1 MNLDD
6 LGLHF
11 RPGRMVE
18 NHDEVDPDPDKDS
31 VLQRPEETANECDQ
45 GRDQINPFKGKWHL
59 KIGND
64 QPSKLEDMFCFLCLD
79 SAVLHVLN

>member
-45 GRDQINPFKGKWHL
+45 GRDQINPFKGK
-59 KIGND
+59 
-64 QPSKLEDMFCFLCLD
+64 
-79 SAVLHVLN
+79 

>member
-31 VLQRPEETANECDQ
+31 VLQRPEEAADECDRC
-45 GRDQINPFKGKWHL
+45 GNEVHL
-59 KIGND
+59 CSDK
-64 QPSKLEDMFCFLCLD
+64 
-79 SAVLHVLN
+79 